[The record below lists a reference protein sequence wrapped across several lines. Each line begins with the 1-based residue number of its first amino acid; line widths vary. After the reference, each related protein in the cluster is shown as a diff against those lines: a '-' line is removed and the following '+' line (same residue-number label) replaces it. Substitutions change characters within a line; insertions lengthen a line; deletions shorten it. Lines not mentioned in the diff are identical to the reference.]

1 MSKIDSLVQDF
12 LAQKR
17 IAVVGVS
24 DKRDTGCNLG
34 YRKFKEAGYTVYG
47 VNPHLTAFE
56 GDPCYPEKSEVW
68 RSLKLAELRKRRI
81 PPCGRGLSSSSWCE
95 VEIVQGVWTCLAC
108 GCIAPGNITEP
119 SSW

>member
-1 MSKIDSLVQDF
+1 MNNRRHRKYLSP
-12 LAQKR
+12 R
-17 IAVVGVS
+17 IRIGEQFIAYAVA
-24 DKRDTGCNLG
+24 L
-34 YRKFKEAGYTVYG
+34 
-47 VNPHLTAFE
+47 L
-56 GDPCYPEKSEVW
+56 KSEVW

-81 PPCGRGLSSSSWCE
+81 PPCGRGLGSSSWCE